1 MGPPPVFFGWA
12 LCSSPEA
19 GLVLSSAHW
28 GVLTSRCLTDAAN
41 LPTSFFYAGALLSA
55 SLVSGLAAHSNPLGN
70 VKTLLQGP
78 HLRPVKSEAPGA
90 GPKQQEFLK
99 PSRRFQCVAKT
110 GSPCWG
116 FILLTKHRSPPSSWS
131 WLHLVASALPEKSH
145 LSPGPR
151 ASHRGPSSGWRLP
164 ASI

>member
-55 SLVSGLAAHSNPLGN
+55 SLVSGLAAHSNSLGN
-70 VKTLLQGP
+70 VKTLPQGP

-90 GPKQQEFLK
+90 GLKQQEFLK

-116 FILLTKHRSPPSSWS
+116 FILLTNPRSPPSSWS
-131 WLHLVASALPEKSH
+131 WLHLVASALPKKSH

-151 ASHRGPSSGWRLP
+151 AFHRGPSSGWRLP